1 MTFNPSLRWG
11 IFFVDY
17 IAVYANMKLNKDERG
32 AVVIMLESTKY
43 IATPP
48 GATIKEQLNDRGM
61 TQKEFA
67 NRMGMSKKRASKLLS
82 GCVHLTPDTA
92 ERLELVL
99 GIPAG
104 FWNKLEAIYQEKSS
118 SRKW

>member
-1 MTFNPSLRWG
+1 
-11 IFFVDY
+11 
-17 IAVYANMKLNKDERG
+17 
-32 AVVIMLESTKY
+32 MLESKKY

-67 NRMGMSKKRASKLLS
+67 NCMGMSEKHVSKLLS